1 MGEHL
6 SHITTQE
13 KKKKKNQ
20 TAFKVI
26 YWLANAEVHHT
37 CLQSF

>member
-13 KKKKKNQ
+13 KKKKNQ

-26 YWLANAEVHHT
+26 YWLANAEVHHA

>member
-13 KKKKKNQ
+13 KKKNQ

-26 YWLANAEVHHT
+26 YWLANAEVHHA